1 MIAGHALRVSDP
13 GQTLAF
19 DHAMAPVLALCGVVQ
34 NGTVLML
41 ESALPI
47 GPSFLTAAQATPEPP
62 VRLWALKPQRLE
74 ETNAEFSTSGRA
86 IGLCQTRFERLGG

>member
-1 MIAGHALRVSDP
+1 MIAGHALRGSDS

-41 ESALPI
+41 ESALQL
-47 GPSFLTAAQATPEPP
+47 GHRFYGGSGNGAARA
-62 VRLWALKPQRLE
+62 ALGIK
-74 ETNAEFSTSGRA
+74 AASTR
-86 IGLCQTRFERLGG
+86 RNER

>member
-47 GPSFLTAAQATPEPP
+47 GPSFLTAAQA
-62 VRLWALKPQRLE
+62 RAARAALGIK
-74 ETNAEFSTSGRA
+74 AASTR
-86 IGLCQTRFERLGG
+86 RNER

>member
-47 GPSFLTAAQATPEPP
+47 GPSFSNGGSGNTGAARA
-62 VRLWALKPQRLE
+62 ALGIK
-74 ETNAEFSTSGRA
+74 AASTR
-86 IGLCQTRFERLGG
+86 RNER

>member
-47 GPSFLTAAQATPEPP
+47 GPSFSNGGSGNGLLP
-62 VRLWALKPQRLE
+62 VCGPGVRQL
-74 ETNAEFSTSGRA
+74 
-86 IGLCQTRFERLGG
+86 FELV

>member
-34 NGTVLML
+34 NGTVL
-41 ESALPI
+41 
-47 GPSFLTAAQATPEPP
+47 
-62 VRLWALKPQRLE
+62 RLKDWAIVSRRR
-74 ETNAEFSTSGRA
+74 TEFSGNIEAARA
-86 IGLCQTRFERLGG
+86 VLGIKAAATRRRER

>member
-41 ESALPI
+41 KAPADWAIVSRRLR
-47 GPSFLTAAQATPEPP
+47 QHEPP
-62 VRLWALKPQRLE
+62 VRLWALKPHRLE